1 MAPKRNIGKK
11 KNAIPISSIGSYSAA
26 NSLATKLQKD
36 KKQQQ
41 KSFNPSAFLS
51 TSNNNNNNNN
61 NTSNPSWGTVKAKKN
76 QVNKAKNLAMDNF
89 PTLKTAPKKNAA
101 ATKSNNS
108 NKKNNNSQQ
117 HVYAAAQDYFS
128 NKQKLQQQQQQQDQ
142 SQFCIRNSLATGAL
156 SSTMDQYY

>member
-1 MAPKRNIGKK
+1 MAPKRNIRKK

-41 KSFNPSAFLS
+41 QKSFNPSAFLS
-51 TSNNNNNNNN
+51 TSNNNN

-128 NKQKLQQQQQQQDQ
+128 NKQKLQQQQQQDQ
-142 SQFCIRNSLATGAL
+142 SQFSIRNSLATGAL

>member
-1 MAPKRNIGKK
+1 
-11 KNAIPISSIGSYSAA
+11 
-26 NSLATKLQKD
+26 
-36 KKQQQ
+36 
-41 KSFNPSAFLS
+41 
-51 TSNNNNNNNN
+51 
-61 NTSNPSWGTVKAKKN
+61 
-76 QVNKAKNLAMDNF
+76 MDNF

-156 SSTMDQYY
+156 SSTMDQYNSNKIISQVKDNNNKKMPAKKKTNPSLKKNGMPWSFHHRHPLLLRHLLVEKNM